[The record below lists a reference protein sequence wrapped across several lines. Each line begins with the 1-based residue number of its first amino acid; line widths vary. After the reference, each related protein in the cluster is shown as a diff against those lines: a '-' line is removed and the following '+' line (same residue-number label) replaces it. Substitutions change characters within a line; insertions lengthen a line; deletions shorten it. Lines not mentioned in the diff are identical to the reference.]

1 MQGESKVAILLSH
14 KQICRSLWAR
24 RGRARR
30 GRREERGRG
39 RYGGGCMGEGDTERE
54 EREGVGKYSLVS
66 ISDSSVY

>member
-1 MQGESKVAILLSH
+1 MGKAWPSEARETRGEREREI
-14 KQICRSLWAR
+14 WR
-24 RGRARR
+24 RVH
-30 GRREERGRG
+30 GRG